1 MDKTYAINTT
11 RGEEFTVE
19 SELMAMG
26 LHPWVPRILVSK
38 NVKEK
43 PEPVWFDR
51 PYVPKLLFCVIPAI
65 YYRDVADL
73 KHVHGKPFAFTARD
87 IEGRSAG
94 YLTHPKPNEGKFV
107 EDRAGNKI
115 PIPAVSGLKQFKTLV
130 DAEYADTKRLQEN
143 NEYQC
148 QYRQGQALELF
159 DGSFSGLPAVFR
171 DVVRR
176 AHDDYAKLRVDV
188 EAFGGVTTM
197 EVSPDQVRIAG

>member
-1 MDKTYAINTT
+1 MSNTYAINTT

-19 SELMAMG
+19 AELKAMG

-51 PYVPKLLFCVIPAI
+51 AYVPKLLFCVIPAI

-73 KHVHGKPFAFTARD
+73 KHVFGKPFAFSDRD
-87 IEGRSAG
+87 IEGRPSG
-94 YLTHPKPNEGKFV
+94 FLTHPKPNDDKFV
-107 EDRAGNKI
+107 MDGAGNKI
-115 PIPAVSGLKQFKTLV
+115 PTPAIAGLKQFRSLV

-148 QYRQGQALELF
+148 QYRQGEALELF
-159 DGSFSGLPAVFR
+159 SGSFSGLPAVFR
-171 DVVRR
+171 DVVKH
-176 AHDDYAKLRVDV
+176 AHDDYAKLRIDV

-197 EVSPDQVRIAG
+197 EVSPDQVRVAS